1 MSTIKERL
9 KRITQAMLDDI
20 ENLPEG
26 DKTALFGAFVRAEKG
41 SAFVRNIAEA
51 GSILDGDM
59 DYSYDDSNDD
69 RFHEAG

>member
-9 KRITQAMLDDI
+9 KRITEAMLDDI
-20 ENLPEG
+20 ENQPEG

-51 GSILDGDM
+51 GAILDGDM
-59 DYSYDDSNDD
+59 DDDYIDA
-69 RFHEAG
+69 AGN